1 MSYEWRGGGGSTSSE
16 PEVEGDEERRGVL
29 GVNGMAHQIDNE
41 GYLRHSLPEAA
52 RRVPFPSADE
62 ERRLAVSPLHP
73 FSRLRW
79 RPRRRRLH
87 RLPLATGSGST
98 GKKRNQS
105 PRQSSPLK
113 RSGMQ
118 SGRRK
123 PVNLGSFYI
132 NRGLK
137 YQENWWRNQL
147 TWAVFI

>member
-73 FSRLRW
+73 FVSCEAEE
-79 RPRRRRLH
+79 RRLT
-87 RLPLATGSGST
+87 LPLATHGST
-98 GKKRNQS
+98 EKRTS
-105 PRQSSPLK
+105 PAIQVPLK
-113 RSGMQ
+113 DRACNQAG
-118 SGRRK
+118 
-123 PVNLGSFYI
+123 
-132 NRGLK
+132 
-137 YQENWWRNQL
+137 ENQL
-147 TWAVFI
+147 TWVVFI